1 MMLSNKFIQ
10 SLLIVGIFFSL
21 SCTQNISN
29 QSISAVPDNLY
40 SVTTSSGA
48 QLILKKTLGPDSSSN
63 ADFVYYNVLLTPANV
78 PGDKHSKEFEFFI
91 NHDIQNS
98 FSFVYQGDTLHPVMC
113 QRIPSIQKNS
123 FEYEVVFEKYKNR
136 PFLFVFEDDQ
146 YGMGKTLISIKAKD
160 F

>member
-1 MMLSNKFIQ
+1 MLSNQFIQ
-10 SLLIVGIFFSL
+10 SLLIVGIFSSI

-29 QSISAVPDNLY
+29 QSLSDVPDNSY

-63 ADFVYYNVLLTPANV
+63 ADFVYYCVLLTPANV
-78 PGDKHSKEFEFFI
+78 PGDKNSKEFEFFI

-98 FSFVYQGDTLHPVMC
+98 FSFIQQGDTLHPVIC
-113 QRIPSIQKNS
+113 QRIPSLQKSS
-123 FEYEVVFEKYKNR
+123 FEYEVVFEKYKNH
-136 PFLFVFEDDQ
+136 PFLFVFSDDQ
-146 YGMGKTLISIKAKD
+146 YGMGNTIISIKAKD